1 MDQDWVR
8 LGEALKAARVATR
21 PKLTQTDVAERL
33 GVSRATVQNIEQGKG
48 FKRVSSAIRAY
59 GTLVGWT
66 AESPEQILAGGDPTP
81 DDPSRHPSLP
91 STVAKGLP
99 LTVQDELERDGAV
112 VDTAVV
118 HLPDGTAV
126 TVIVKGASKS
136 PTPEERQ
143 RHLEAWRRVQPLLRE
158 LSYPAERDTA

>member
-66 AESPEQILAGGDPTP
+66 ADSPEQVLAGGDPTP
-81 DDPSRHPSLP
+81 DDPSRRPVVAPS
-91 STVAKGLP
+91 VAKGLP

-143 RHLEAWRRVQPLLRE
+143 RNLEAWRRVQPMLRE
-158 LSYPAERDTA
+158 LSYPSGSDSA